1 MPYRFDEV
9 HRLVPVHGFDD
20 PAGGVKGEVA
30 DPAWFLGRQWQLGEH
45 QGEDAASPVRVE
57 YRASLTPV
65 DPVDHDPRLDPG
77 VTPAEAIVEAEP
89 DDFWTPGR
97 RVALGRQVE
106 RAAAA
111 AGQPLPTGDPA
122 LRLAGLPVPYDV
134 LDGSGF
140 DGRALHDRRAA
151 LHLDAAWFEAGGQRP
166 PDPGPRDLWD
176 YAELAYDAD
185 FTAGGTTLRLRRH
198 DGGELDWYSVDAAG
212 PVATPGPLPAPVS
225 VLATRVSYPGAPN
238 PRWWQLEDP
247 RADLGAY
254 PPDRAHF
261 PTLLLLELVA
271 SHSDDWFTF
280 PVEAAAGQVVT
291 LREAVVVDD
300 FGDRWPLAPPGDG
313 WTLFAVAGLDQR
325 SLVVWP
331 TAATPLAGPVLDQVD
346 FGVDE
351 DANLLWAVER
361 RVAGRDLPTPPRP
374 TALTDPAAATGG
386 QAVDAGAQP
395 VYRYQASTEV
405 PPFWHPYLVDRVNGR
420 RRLVQGRLADLSGP
434 DAGLMPEPVSDL
446 LLDPASGGHHPVHQ
460 VEPAAIPSDGVQ
472 IERRHLLGRRTDG
485 QPVLWAQRR
494 RVPLAAP
501 PILRLQFDTFSPA

>member
-1 MPYRFDEV
+1 M
-9 HRLVPVHGFDD
+9 
-20 PAGGVKGEVA
+20 
-30 DPAWFLGRQWQLGEH
+30 
-45 QGEDAASPVRVE
+45 
-57 YRASLTPV
+57 
-65 DPVDHDPRLDPG
+65 
-77 VTPAEAIVEAEP
+77 
-89 DDFWTPGR
+89 
-97 RVALGRQVE
+97 E
-106 RAAAA
+106 RAARGEGASITDRDGSARYERAVRLVALLGQVPATAPDLAEAAPGGIADGAGAA
-111 AGQPLPTGDPA
+111 AVAADLLDRYTA
-122 LRLAGLPVPYDV
+122 LRRV
-134 LDGSGF
+134 
-140 DGRALHDRRAA
+140 
-151 LHLDAAWFEAGGQRP
+151 
-166 PDPGPRDLWD
+166 
-176 YAELAYDAD
+176 AD

-212 PVATPGPLPAPVS
+212 PVAAPGPLPAPVS
-225 VLATRVSYPGAPN
+225 VLATRVSYPGAPD

-351 DANLLWAVER
+351 DANLLWAV
-361 RVAGRDLPTPPRP
+361 
-374 TALTDPAAATGG
+374 
-386 QAVDAGAQP
+386 DAGAQP

-460 VEPAAIPSDGVQ
+460 LEPAAIPSDGVQ